1 MAQQTP
7 HNSQDLD
14 TLLKQSLVKI
24 KELKSQLSAVQAAAH
39 EPIAI
44 VGMGCRFPGG
54 AHTPEQYWQLLEK
67 GSDAVHQIPPERWPA
82 DILADV
88 PATRWAGLLDSVDG
102 FDAAFFGI
110 SPREA
115 ASLDPQHRLAL
126 EVAWEALEDAG
137 IPAPTLAGRRAGV
150 FIGITAPDYQQK
162 VFAQNLNDW
171 DSYGVTGNALCFA
184 AGRISY
190 TLGLQGPALSVD
202 TACSS
207 SLVAIHLAC
216 QSLQRGESEL
226 AVAGGVNLL
235 LSPLT
240 MHLLAQTQALSPD
253 GKCKTFDAGANGF
266 VRGEGCGV
274 LVLKRLTDAQRDGD
288 RIWAVVKGSAVNQDG
303 RSTGLTTPNVLAQQ
317 ELLRQALKSAQLQ
330 AGDIGYVE
338 AHGTGTSLGDPIEV
352 EALKAVLGP
361 RRADAS
367 NCLMGSVKTNVGH
380 LEAAAGVAG
389 LMKAVLAL
397 NKQAIPR
404 HLHFRTL
411 NPRITLEG
419 TSLAI
424 PTRTTPWPKGEKPR
438 FAGVSS
444 FGMSGTN
451 AHVILGEAPER
462 APASG
467 RTHRVQHV
475 LTLSATSHEALR
487 EHARQSAE
495 FLERRA
501 DLELADICHTA
512 NVGRAHFEHRL
523 AVLGDSRGAL
533 KQKLEE
539 FATRGTGASAA
550 SEVTPGRSKPKVA
563 FLFTGQGSQY
573 VGMGAALYSE
583 EPVFREAV
591 DRCDK
596 LLRPHLPESLLSVI
610 QGQGAP
616 GAIDQTAY
624 TQPALFALEYALAQL
639 WTSWGVQPAYMLG
652 HSVGEYVAACLA
664 GVFSLED
671 ALKLIAARA
680 RLIQGLPAGGAM
692 AGIMASLAQV
702 EQAMAP
708 FAEKVSIA
716 AVNGPR
722 SVVISGE
729 SESVQAL
736 CEAFRSQGVQTRR
749 LEVSHAFHSRL
760 MEPVLDEFEREVSRI
775 PLDQPRLPIVS
786 NVSGA
791 IAGEE
796 LRSPR
801 YWRDHVR
808 APVRFLEGVLA
819 LAREGCDTFIELGPG
834 RTLLGLAQ
842 ECLSDTPDAL
852 WLPSLRR
859 GADGSKVILESL
871 CRLYARGA
879 DIHWSS
885 FDAGAP
891 VRRVE
896 FPTYPFQRQRHWVAS
911 APWVS
916 RGRQQAP
923 WLHPLLG
930 ERLTLAGREVVF
942 EATWSLSALPFLAEH
957 RVQERAVIPAAV
969 YLEVARAAAKECL
982 GAGEHSVED
991 LEIHSPFVLGEREHR
1006 RVQVVVQ
1013 PGEDSASL
1021 EIFSL
1026 GEGREAAHSWR
1037 KEASAVLRA
1046 NGGRRAVAHAPIE
1059 AVAARCSSEVPVE
1072 QCYARFRAAGV
1083 EYGPAF
1089 RGLRSVRCGQGETVC
1104 ELLLPQALGASAES
1118 YGIHPALLDAA
1129 LQSMA
1134 TVLIGLDGHEVVL
1147 PVGFKRFAVLAPV
1160 GNSVRVAA
1168 RLDAAVAGSD
1178 FVQGDVYLHGEGG
1191 ELVAFLEGVR
1201 LRRTEARVIRRATQ
1215 QVREEWAYTLEW
1227 RQLSSPGAE
1236 PPVSDNRRWVVFLDR
1251 AGAGAK
1257 LADQLEARG
1266 ASCVRVEE
1274 GSAFERIGPDCYTLD
1289 PLSPLDA
1296 RRVLQAVAE
1305 QGREVDGILYFPSLD
1320 APALPA
1326 VDGARRLCAGALHL
1340 VQGIAESGFRA
1351 GGLWFVTRGAVS
1363 VERPERPSPAQA
1375 ALWGLVR
1382 TVRLEQPLP
1391 ASVLVDLDPAAEGS
1405 CDEILAE
1412 LCSVGPEEHVA
1423 YRGRARFAL
1432 RLVRGP
1438 CGLGERAVR
1447 FDPAASYLVTG
1458 GFGGIGREVARWLVS
1473 SGVKHLVLM
1482 GRTVTG
1488 KEPATLVEELEQS
1501 GAKVLTIA
1509 GDVSRREDVER
1520 ALSEIANEGLPLRG
1534 IFHAAG
1540 VTDDGWIRAQT
1551 AQRLDAVLAAK
1562 ACGAWHLHELT
1573 RAYALET
1580 FVLFSSAASVLGSP
1594 GQATYAAANAF
1605 LDGLAW
1611 LRASEGL
1618 AAQSINWGLWE
1629 GVGMGTRLEPRARER
1644 LREQGFQA
1652 LSPEQGLRLLEWA
1665 MERGQAQLALLPM
1678 DWDLLARSQGGVS
1691 RLLSELVTPAASLAP
1706 APATLA
1712 GKAWLADRLRACPPE
1727 ARGEQLRDALLE
1739 QVRQV
1744 LGLKSADQTMTTRP
1758 LRELGFDSLMAVEL
1772 RDALA
1777 RSLGVSLPATLVFDH
1792 PTIEDLVG
1800 YLLGQLGS
1808 LEAPAAAPRQ
1818 TPSEYRDEPIAI
1830 IGMGCRFPGGGSD
1843 PASLWEF
1850 LLAAG
1855 DAISEVPPER
1865 WKNEDYYDP
1874 SPDAPGKTYSRWG
1887 GFLRGVEDFDAEFF
1901 GIAPR
1906 EALAMDPQQRL
1917 LLEVSFEAIEQA
1929 GLSLERLHGSPT
1941 GVFVGIMGNDYGQR
1955 FPARQRV
1962 PSEIDSYVA
1971 TGNAFSVA
1979 AGRVSYVLGL
1989 KGPTLALDTACSS
2002 SLVAVHLASQALR
2015 SGECSMALAAGVN
2028 LQLSPDATILAS
2040 KLRALSPQ
2048 GRCKTFDASADGY
2061 VRGDGCG
2068 VVVLK
2073 RLSDAQAQGDRILA
2087 VIRGDAV
2094 NHDGRSNGLTAPNGP
2109 SQEAVIRRALEVA
2122 RVSPSE
2128 VGYVEVHGTGTP
2140 LGDPIEVQALASV
2153 LGQGRPAERP
2163 LVVGSIKT
2171 NLGHT
2176 EGAAGI
2182 AGLIK
2187 AALVVQRGY
2196 IPPHLHL
2203 NQLNPHIPWAQLPV
2217 HVAPREGLR
2226 WVPREGKRI
2235 AGISSFGISG
2245 TNAHV
2250 VVEEPPVERARSSS
2264 TRTAQ
2269 LLLLS
2274 ARTAEALRQQ
2284 ARRFAAH
2291 LRSHPEQRLEDI
2303 CFSASTRTAFGHRLA
2318 VVARSSEELA
2328 RQLQAFADGQDGGC
2342 LHGELEGSRRKGV
2355 FAFNEDELQP
2365 GEPLER
2371 LLARAPELHEVRELW
2386 SKGVVA
2392 AELDA
2397 TARALRVMG
2406 ALFVKGAQVDG
2417 KSLYPEARRVDLP
2430 SYPFQRTRYW
2440 VDPQHEA
2447 LPAATA
2453 NPPVSQPKVVPAGGG
2468 LVERLKAAHPSR
2480 RRTLLTEF
2488 LQSEVSRALGLDYPA
2503 GVTQGFFE
2511 LGMDSLMSVEL
2522 KKRLDAEIGRKLP
2535 ESIAFDYPN
2544 IEALSHFLAAD
2555 VLELES
2561 LEETARAQVR
2571 VQART
2576 LNEPIAVVG
2585 MACRFPG
2592 GANSPEAFWDML
2604 RSGRDGISE
2613 VPADRWDV
2621 EAFFDS
2627 NPDTPGKSRV
2637 RKGGF
2642 LREVPIDRFDA
2653 QFFGIAPR
2661 EAVSMDPQQR
2671 MLLEVS
2677 WEALED
2683 AGLPPEQLV
2692 GTQTGVFVGIT
2703 AGDYSTR
2710 ALHLRDQT
2718 SIDPYAA
2725 TGNMFSVAAGR
2736 VAFALGLQ
2744 GPTMAL
2750 DATCASS
2757 LVAIHLA
2764 CQGLRTGE
2772 ADVALAGGVNLML
2785 EPFPTV
2791 FFAKLGALSPDGYC
2805 KTFDSAANGYAR
2817 GEGCGVL
2824 VLKRLSDALA
2834 AGDRIRAV
2842 LRGSAVNHG
2851 GRTSGLTVPNGPA
2864 QQSVI
2869 RAALAAAGVE
2879 PGEVD
2884 YVEAHGTGTP
2894 LGDPIEA
2901 QSLVTVFGAKRQPGS
2916 PLVVGS
2922 SKTNIGHLEAAAGVA
2937 GVIKT
2942 ILSLENEQLPPHLHF
2957 QELNPRISW
2966 GGLDVVIPTVAR
2978 PWPRNGRPRI
2988 AGVSSF
2994 GISGTNSHIV
3004 LEQAPVQ
3011 EAPASTP
3018 SSGDHLL
3025 VISARTAEALR
3036 ELAGRYRELLAGPSA
3051 PALVDVCYTAAVRR
3065 GHLEHR
3071 LALRG
3076 QSHQEM
3082 ATGLT
3087 DFLEGRST
3095 ARAWTGTAATV
3106 LGTGIVFVFS
3116 GHGSQWLGMGRGL
3129 LGEAVFRRELET
3141 VDRALAV
3148 HLGWSVVQEL
3158 HAEGELARLDRVEVV
3173 QPLLFAIQV
3182 ALAALWREW
3191 GIQPSAVVG
3200 HSMGEVAAAYVAGI
3214 LTLEEAAKVICLR
3227 SGLMARV
3234 RGLGAMLAVELPADE
3249 LRPMLEQQGS
3259 GLGIAAF
3266 NSPRTT
3272 VVSGEVTA
3280 IEMLAERLKQ
3290 QNVFC
3295 RLVKTD
3301 VAFHSPQMEPLR
3313 GELVQTLEGLR
3324 PRGGD
3329 VPFFSTVHGASCDG
3343 AGLGAEYWGR
3353 NLRDPVLFTQAVER
3367 LAAEGYSRFMEVSA
3381 HPVLQLA
3388 VERCLAQRGGQA
3400 FQVLASLRRDAPER
3414 PALLG
3419 SLAAL
3424 HCSGVPVRWA
3434 ALFPAGGRL
3443 VSLPHYPW
3451 QRRRY
3456 WLEPASPQGRADV
3469 REKSEAAEEA
3479 LLAPEV
3485 LEWKSVARQQAGRGS
3500 GARAWL
3506 VLADRTGLG
3515 EALAALVRAA
3525 GEPCSVFHG
3534 TLAGEQGPREDQQ
3547 YLASCIEQ
3555 ARTSAPEGAVLQVV
3569 HCWSLDAPEA
3579 ESVAP
3584 ETVAAAVSSTCGG
3597 LLGVARLLA
3606 GGAGQPS
3613 RLWTVTRGAQPA
3625 GPDCPGLA
3633 LAQVPV
3639 WGMGRSIVLEHP
3651 EIWGGMIDLDFTP
3664 GADDAERLLAEI
3676 LQSDGEDQVAFRQG
3690 ERYVPR
3696 LVRQERAPL
3705 DSALELDPA
3714 GAYLVTGGLGGLGL
3728 QLAEWLASRG
3738 ARHLILAGRSGL
3750 PERSE
3755 WKALEPGSQA
3765 ARAAEVVAR
3774 LEQGGAE
3781 VSIWRA
3787 DVADAERMGTLWRA
3801 QPASRPI
3808 RGIIHAAGLFDFRP
3822 MKELDAATL
3831 QSVLRPKVEGSLV
3844 LHQLSRDV
3852 PLDFFVS
3859 FSSIA
3864 AVCGSA
3870 GMVAY
3875 GSANHFLDGLA
3886 HHRRLRGQPALT
3898 VSWGRWEGDGMG
3910 KGSAESLRYLERI
3923 GMKGLAPERALEA
3936 LAHLMRSGAT
3946 HALLAAIDWSRYKP
3960 VLEAKR
3966 RLPFL
3971 ELIGVG
3977 FTGQAG
3983 ASEFLRRIEEAAED
3997 KKFGMVVELVRNTV
4011 ATVLNLDVDSLP
4023 DDNQGF
4029 FQMGM
4034 DSLMSVE
4041 LRDRLQASVGRALP
4055 TTLAFEHPTV
4065 GMASRYLAEQVLSL
4079 VAQDGAPPPS
4089 SKPAAGPSVE
4099 ELDQYSEDELTALL
4113 DQQLASMREK
4123 LNS

>member
-7 HNSQDLD
+7 NNSQDLD

-54 AHTPEQYWQLLEK
+54 AGTPEQYWQLLEK
-67 GSDAVHQIPPERWPA
+67 GSDAVRQIPPERWPA
-82 DILADV
+82 DIVADV
-88 PATRWAGLLDSVDG
+88 AATRWAGLLDSVDG

-137 IPAPTLAGRRAGV
+137 IPAPTLMGRRAGV

-171 DSYGVTGNALCFA
+171 DTYGVTGNALCFA

-190 TLGLQGPALSVD
+190 TLGLQGPAMSVD

-274 LVLKRLTDAQRDGD
+274 LVLKRLSDAQRDGD

-361 RRADAS
+361 RRADGS
-367 NCLMGSVKTNVGH
+367 SCLMGSVKTNVGH
-380 LEAAAGVAG
+380 LEAAAGAAG

-411 NPRITLEG
+411 NPRISLEG

-424 PTRTTPWPKGEKPR
+424 PTRTTAWPRGEKPR

-467 RTHRVQHV
+467 RAHRVQHV

-487 EHARQSAE
+487 EHARQGAS

-512 NVGRAHFEHRL
+512 KAGRAHFEHRL

-550 SEVTPGRSKPKVA
+550 SDVSPGRSRPKVA

-573 VGMGAALYSE
+573 VGMGAALYPE
-583 EPVFREAV
+583 EPVFREAL
-591 DRCDK
+591 DRCDE
-596 LLRPHLPESLLSVI
+596 LLRPYLPEPLLSVI
-610 QGQGAP
+610 RGEGAP
-616 GAIDQTAY
+616 GALDQTAY
-624 TQPALFALEYALAQL
+624 TQPALFALEYALARL

-671 ALKLIAARA
+671 ALKLIATRA

-692 AGIMASLAQV
+692 AGISASPAQV
-702 EQAMAP
+702 EQALGP
-708 FAEKVSIA
+708 FAGQVSIA
-716 AVNGPR
+716 ALNGPR

-729 SESVQAL
+729 AGGVEAL
-736 CEAFRSQGVQTRR
+736 CESFRAQGIQARR

-760 MEPVLDEFEREVSRI
+760 MEPVLDEFEREVGRLQLA
-775 PLDQPRLPIVS
+775 PPRLPIIS

-796 LRSPR
+796 LRTPR

-808 APVRFLEGVLA
+808 APVRFLEGIQA

-834 RTLLGLAQ
+834 RTLLGLAR
-842 ECLSDTPDAL
+842 ECLADTPDAL

-859 GADGSKVILESL
+859 GGDGAKIILESL
-871 CRLYARGA
+871 CQLYARGA
-879 DIHWSS
+879 DIQWSS
-885 FDAGAP
+885 FETGAQ
-891 VRRVE
+891 VRRVD

-911 APWVS
+911 APWIS
-916 RGRQQAP
+916 RGQHTP

-982 GAGEHSVED
+982 GSGEHSVEE

-1013 PGEDSASL
+1013 PGGDGASL
-1021 EIFSL
+1021 EIFSM
-1026 GEGREAAHSWR
+1026 GDGREAAHSWR
-1037 KEASAVLRA
+1037 KEASAVLRTH
-1046 NGGRRAVAHAPIE
+1046 GGRRPVAHVPIE
-1059 AVAARCSSEVPVE
+1059 TVAARCSSELPIE
-1072 QCYARFRAAGV
+1072 ECYARFRAAGV

-1104 ELLLPQALGASAES
+1104 ELRLPQSLGASAES

-1134 TVLIGLDGHEVVL
+1134 TVLTGLGGHEVVL
-1147 PVGFKRFAVLAPV
+1147 PVGFKRFAVLAPI

-1168 RLDAAVAGSD
+1168 RLDEAVAGAD
-1178 FVQGDVYLHGEGG
+1178 FVQGEVFLHGEGG

-1201 LRRTEARVIRRATQ
+1201 LRRTEARIIRRATQ

-1227 RQLSSPGAE
+1227 RRLSGASTDAPAPG
-1236 PPVSDNRRWVVFLDR
+1236 NRRWVVFLDG
-1251 AGAGAK
+1251 AGTGAK
-1257 LADQLEARG
+1257 LAEELEARG
-1266 ASCVRVEE
+1266 SSCVRVEE
-1274 GSAFERIGPDCYTLD
+1274 GSGFERIGPDRYTVD

-1296 RRVLQAVAE
+1296 GRVLRAVAE
-1305 QGREVDGILYFPSLD
+1305 QGREVDGILYLPSLD
-1320 APALPA
+1320 ALALPEA
-1326 VDGARRLCAGALHL
+1326 DGAGRLCAGALHL
-1340 VQGIAESGFRA
+1340 VQGIAESSLRA
-1351 GGLWFVTRGAVS
+1351 GGLWFITRGAVS
-1363 VERPERPSPAQA
+1363 VERPERSSPAQA

-1382 TVRLEQPLP
+1382 TARLEHPLP
-1391 ASVLVDLDPAAEGS
+1391 ASFLVDLDPAAAGS
-1405 CDEILAE
+1405 WDGLLEE
-1412 LCSVGPEEHVA
+1412 LRVAGPEEQVA
-1423 YRGRARFAL
+1423 YRGSARFAL
-1432 RLVRGP
+1432 RLSRGP
-1438 CGLGERAVR
+1438 RGRGGRAVR

-1473 SGVKHLVLM
+1473 SGVKHLALM

-1488 KEPATLVEELEQS
+1488 KESAAFVEELEQA

-1520 ALSEIANEGLPLRG
+1520 ALSEVASEGVPLRG
-1534 IFHAAG
+1534 IFHVAG
-1540 VTDDGWIRAQT
+1540 VTDDGWIRTQT
-1551 AQRLDAVLAAK
+1551 QQRLDAVLASK
-1562 ACGAWHLHELT
+1562 ARGAWHLHELT
-1573 RAYALET
+1573 RASALDA

-1629 GVGMGTRLEPRARER
+1629 GVGMGARLEPKARER
-1644 LREQGFQA
+1644 LRDQGFQT

-1665 MERGQAQLALLPM
+1665 MERGQPQLALLPL

-1691 RLLSELVTPAASLAP
+1691 RLLSELITPAASSAP
-1706 APATLA
+1706 APAALT
-1712 GKAWLADRLRACPPE
+1712 GRAWLADRLRACPPE
-1727 ARGEQLRDALLE
+1727 ARGDQLRDALLE
-1739 QVRQV
+1739 QASQV
-1744 LGLKSADQTMTTRP
+1744 LGLKSADPSMTTRP

-1777 RSLGVSLPATLVFDH
+1777 RALGISLPATLAFDH

-1808 LEAPAAAPRQ
+1808 LQAPAATPRQ
-1818 TPSEYRDEPIAI
+1818 APAGYRDEPIAI

-1843 PASLWEF
+1843 PRSLWEF
-1850 LLAAG
+1850 LLAGG

-1865 WKNEDYYDP
+1865 WKNEDYFDP
-1874 SPDAPGKTYSRWG
+1874 SPEAPGKTYSRWG

-1929 GLSLERLHGSPT
+1929 GLSLERLHGSST

-1979 AGRVSYVLGL
+1979 AGRISYVLGL
-1989 KGPTLALDTACSS
+1989 KGPTLSLDTACSS

-2015 SGECSMALAAGVN
+2015 SGECAMALAAGVN
-2028 LQLSPDATILAS
+2028 LQLSPDATIFAS
-2040 KLRALSPQ
+2040 KLHALSPR

-2109 SQEAVIRRALEVA
+2109 SQEAVIRRALEA
-2122 RVSPSE
+2122 AHVSPSE

-2203 NQLNPHIPWAQLPV
+2203 NQLNPHIPWEQLPV
-2217 HVAPREGLR
+2217 RVAPREGLR

-2250 VVEEPPVERARSSS
+2250 VVEEPPAESARPSS

-2291 LRSHPEQRLEDI
+2291 LRGHPEQRLEDI

-2318 VVARSSEELA
+2318 VEARSAEELA
-2328 RQLQAFADGQDGGC
+2328 RQLEAFAAGQDCGC
-2342 LHGELEGSRRKGV
+2342 LHGELEGIRRKAV
-2355 FAFNEDELQP
+2355 FAFSEEELQP
-2365 GEPLER
+2365 GEPLEK
-2371 LLARAPELHEVRELW
+2371 LLAQAPGFHEVRELW
-2386 SKGVVA
+2386 SKGAVA

-2397 TARALRVMG
+2397 TTRALRVLG
-2406 ALFVKGAQVDG
+2406 ALFVRGAQVDG
-2417 KSLYPEARRVDLP
+2417 TSLYPGALRVDLP
-2430 SYPFQRTRYW
+2430 GYPFQRTRYW
-2440 VDPQHEA
+2440 VEPQHEA
-2447 LPAATA
+2447 LPAAA
-2453 NPPVSQPKVVPAGGG
+2453 SPSVSQPKVVPAGGG

-2488 LQSEVSRALGLDYPA
+2488 LQDEVAKALGLAHRP

-2522 KKRLDAEIGRKLP
+2522 KKRLDAEIGRQLP

-2544 IEALSHFLAAD
+2544 IEALSGFLATD

-2561 LEETARAQVR
+2561 LGAPARAPVR
-2571 VQART
+2571 AQARQ

-2585 MACRFPG
+2585 MSCRFPG

-2604 RSGRDGISE
+2604 RSGRDGIAE
-2613 VPADRWDV
+2613 VPAERWDV
-2621 EAFFDS
+2621 EAFFDP
-2627 NPDTPGKSRV
+2627 NPDNPGKSRV

-2710 ALHLRDQT
+2710 ALHLRDQA

-2736 VAFALGLQ
+2736 LAFALGLQ
-2744 GPTMAL
+2744 GPTTAL

-2764 CQGLRTGE
+2764 CQSLRTGE
-2772 ADVALAGGVNLML
+2772 ADAALAGGVNLML

-2805 KTFDSAANGYAR
+2805 RTFDSTANGYAR

-2864 QQSVI
+2864 QQNVI

-2901 QSLVTVFGAKRQPGS
+2901 QSLVTVFGAKRQQGT

-2957 QELNPRISW
+2957 QQLNPRISW
-2966 GGLDVVIPTVAR
+2966 GGLDVVIPTAAR

-3011 EAPASTP
+3011 DAPTTTSF
-3018 SSGDHLL
+3018 SGDQLL

-3036 ELAGRYRELLAGPSA
+3036 ELAGSYRALLAGPA
-3051 PALVDVCYTAAVRR
+3051 ALALADVCYTAAVRR

-3082 ATGLT
+3082 VTGLT
-3087 DFLEGRST
+3087 DFLERRSNAAT
-3095 ARAWTGTAATV
+3095 WTGTAATA
-3106 LGTGIVFVFS
+3106 LGAGIVFVFS
-3116 GHGSQWLGMGRGL
+3116 GHGAQWLGMARGL
-3129 LGEAVFRRELET
+3129 MGEAVFRRELDT

-3158 HAEGELARLDRVEVV
+3158 NAEGELSRIDRVEAV
-3173 QPLLFAIQV
+3173 QPLMFAIQI

-3191 GIQPSAVVG
+3191 GIEPGAVIG
-3200 HSMGEVAAAYVAGI
+3200 HSMGEVAAAFVAGV

-3234 RGLGAMLAVELPADE
+3234 RGQGAMLAVELPAGE

-3272 VVSGEVTA
+3272 VVSGDVAA
-3280 IEMLAERLKQ
+3280 IEALAERLKQ

-3295 RLVKTD
+3295 RQVKTD
-3301 VAFHSPQMEPLR
+3301 VAFHSPQMDPLR
-3313 GELVQTLEGLR
+3313 GELVQALEGLR
-3324 PRGGD
+3324 PRGGN
-3329 VPFFSTVHGASCDG
+3329 VPFFSTVHGGPCEG
-3343 AGLGAEYWGR
+3343 AGLGPEYWGR
-3353 NLRDPVLFTQAVER
+3353 NLREPVLFAQAVER
-3367 LAAEGYSRFMEVSA
+3367 LAAEGYSRFIEVST

-3388 VERCLAQRGGQA
+3388 LERCLAQRSGQA
-3400 FQVLASLRRDAPER
+3400 FQVLTSLRRDAPER
-3414 PALLG
+3414 AALLG

-3443 VSLPHYPW
+3443 VDLPHYPW

-3456 WLEPASPQGRADV
+3456 WLEPASPQERAAV
-3469 REKSEAAEEA
+3469 REKPEVTEEE
-3479 LLAPEV
+3479 LLAPQV
-3485 LEWKSVARQQAGRGS
+3485 LEWRSVARRQQEGQGS

-3515 EALAALVRAA
+3515 EALAALVREA

-3534 TLAGEQGPREDQQ
+3534 ADDGRNLA
-3547 YLASCIEQ
+3547 LSIEQ
-3555 ARTSAPEGAVLQVV
+3555 ARSSAPEGAVLQVV
-3569 HCWSLDAPEA
+3569 YCWGLDAPEA
-3579 ESVAP
+3579 ESSAP
-3584 ETVAAAVSSTCGG
+3584 DTIAAAVSSTCGG
-3597 LLGVARLLA
+3597 LLSVARHLA
-3606 GGAGQPS
+3606 DGAGRPS

-3633 LAQVPV
+3633 LGQVPV

-3664 GADDAERLLAEI
+3664 GADDAKRLLEEL

-3696 LVRQERAPL
+3696 LAPQERTSIG
-3705 DSALELDPA
+3705 SALALDPA
-3714 GAYLVTGGLGGLGL
+3714 AAYLITGGLGGLGL

-3738 ARHLILAGRSGL
+3738 AKHLILTGRSGL
-3750 PERSE
+3750 PERPE
-3755 WKALEPGSQA
+3755 WKAFEPGSQA
-3765 ARAAEVVAR
+3765 AHAAEVIAR

-3801 QPASRPI
+3801 QPESTPI
-3808 RGIIHAAGLFDFRP
+3808 RGIIHAAGLFDFHP
-3822 MKELDAATL
+3822 IKELDVATL

-3870 GMVAY
+3870 GMAAY

-3886 HHRRLRGQPALT
+3886 YHRRLRRKPALT

-3923 GMKGLAPERALEA
+3923 GMKGLAPERALDA
-3936 LAHLMRSGAT
+3936 LAHLILSGAT
-3946 HALLAAIDWSRYKP
+3946 HALLAAIDWNRYKP
-3960 VLEAKR
+3960 VLEARR

-3971 ELIGVG
+3971 EIIGVG
-3977 FTGQAG
+3977 PIGQAG
-3983 ASEFLRRIEEAAED
+3983 PSEFQQRIEKAPED
-3997 KKFGMVVELVRNTV
+3997 KKFGMVVELVRDSV
-4011 ATVLNLDVDSLP
+4011 AAVLTLDADSLP

-4041 LRDRLQASVGRALP
+4041 LRDRLQAAVGRALP

-4065 GMASRYLAEQVLSL
+4065 SAVSRFLAEEVLSL
-4079 VAQDGAPPPS
+4079 MARAGAPPPS
-4089 SKPAAGPSVE
+4089 GETAAVPAAE
-4099 ELDQYSEDELTALL
+4099 ELDQYSEDELAALL
-4113 DQQLASMREK
+4113 DQQLASMRGK
-4123 LNS
+4123 LSS